1 MPEHPSASVTVA
13 GAGLAA
19 DELQFELRSLLDDM
33 ARPVE
38 DRQDDV
44 IVIEDLAPEELSGS
58 GIGDI
63 DFASL
68 EVAVVPKEQ
77 GWDGQGIDLLVT
89 FTSGSFVALGVET
102 IRQLW
107 ERVLRRSLQRR
118 VAEDAVGRTILV
130 EVDVVTTVES
140 VDGPVRTSTQV
151 TVDVRQPE
159 PGHVR

>member
-19 DELQFELRSLLDDM
+19 DELQFELRSLLDDL

-44 IVIEDLAPEELSGS
+44 IVDLAPE

-89 FTSGSFVALGVET
+89 FTSESFVALGVET

-118 VAEDAVGRTILV
+118 VAEDAVGRTISV
-130 EVDVVTTVES
+130 DVDVVTTVES